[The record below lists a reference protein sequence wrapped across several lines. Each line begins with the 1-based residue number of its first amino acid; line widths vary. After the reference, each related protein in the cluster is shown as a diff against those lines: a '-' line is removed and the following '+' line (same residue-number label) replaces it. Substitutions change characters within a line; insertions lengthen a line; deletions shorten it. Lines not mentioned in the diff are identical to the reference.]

1 MYPNRI
7 SIVCITA
14 FVFTLGCGGPSATE
28 MYELEQRI
36 SANEKDRT
44 STESALDGMATKA
57 DRVTEQLA
65 QIESTESS
73 LDQRLSAIETSLADL
88 KKQLEAEETGPT
100 ETESNAPTLAK
111 LNNLNDRING
121 LEKSLANRIESPRPK
136 NSLIADREKADVDAS
151 DVAENSKGDKK
162 PSKKRTRKPRSRG
175 FEATMFSWN
184 VESDGNDPK
193 VIAQQLSE
201 TNRYD
206 IFALCEVLPES
217 IELYTA
223 AAGDDYEAIASRSG
237 RNDRLLIIYNAK
249 KFERL
254 QRLELDDINFEYRYR
269 SPLVAHLRDKATG
282 QQLMVMN
289 NHLAR
294 GREHVRTMQAKQ
306 LVEWARDQNVPIVAL
321 GDYNFD
327 YVFKTRRGNDGFD
340 AMLRDNIWKWV
351 EPEELIDTSWFDNPE
366 NPDGRDD
373 YEGSMLDFAFVAGAA
388 TEWKSECRVIVRP
401 GDFPDDDKTSDHR
414 PYELKVSSQ

>member
-1 MYPNRI
+1 
-7 SIVCITA
+7 
-14 FVFTLGCGGPSATE
+14 
-28 MYELEQRI
+28 
-36 SANEKDRT
+36 
-44 STESALDGMATKA
+44 
-57 DRVTEQLA
+57 
-65 QIESTESS
+65 
-73 LDQRLSAIETSLADL
+73 
-88 KKQLEAEETGPT
+88 
-100 ETESNAPTLAK
+100 
-111 LNNLNDRING
+111 
-121 LEKSLANRIESPRPK
+121 
-136 NSLIADREKADVDAS
+136 
-151 DVAENSKGDKK
+151 
-162 PSKKRTRKPRSRG
+162 
-175 FEATMFSWN
+175 
-184 VESDGNDPK
+184 
-193 VIAQQLSE
+193 
-201 TNRYD
+201 
-206 IFALCEVLPES
+206 
-217 IELYTA
+217 
-223 AAGDDYEAIASRSG
+223 
-237 RNDRLLIIYNAK
+237 
-249 KFERL
+249 
-254 QRLELDDINFEYRYR
+254 
-269 SPLVAHLRDKATG
+269 
-282 QQLMVMN
+282 MVMN